1 MLARLALRNLARNRR
16 RSALA
21 LLVIA
26 SGGAALLLTAGFIR
40 YSFNGLGEA
49 VIKGGLG
56 HLEVAPASAVAT
68 GGGPDRAAPPS
79 VERWEPMRASIEA
92 APHVVGAT
100 GAIVLT
106 GLVSRDERSVPFVGA
121 GLETDR
127 EQRMGLEVR
136 LRAGE
141 RLRSE
146 APPAGEEEALLGL
159 GLAGQLG
166 ARTGDVVTLT
176 VVTVDGTLNALDVRV
191 AGLVTTGV
199 QDLDVRFLRTHLAT
213 AQRVLGTTAVS
224 SVVVMLDETART
236 AEMKGE
242 ITRLVAGRSPR
253 LEVTDWQT
261 RAPFYGQVRSLYA
274 GIFGFLGSVVLVL
287 VLLSSSNTLLMA
299 VMERVREIGA
309 LLAIGTSPGQVL
321 RMILLEGLWL
331 GFIGGVAGGLLGASL
346 GLLLRALH
354 IKMPP
359 PPGAVEG
366 VDLGVA
372 LLPWDVA
379 WVTGLMV
386 VVLGLA
392 AVLPALRM
400 LRLRIAEA
408 LVHQ

>member
-16 RSALA
+16 RTALA

-40 YSFNGLGEA
+40 YSFDGLGEA
-49 VIKGGLG
+49 VIRGGLG
-56 HLEVAPASAVAT
+56 HLEVAPAAGAE
-68 GGGPDRAAPPS
+68 GPDRAAPPA
-79 VERWEPMRASIEA
+79 VEGWEPLRAAIEA
-92 APHVVGAT
+92 TPHVVGAT
-100 GAIVLT
+100 GAIVMP
-106 GLVSRDERSVPFVGA
+106 GLASRDERSVPFLGA
-121 GLETDR
+121 GLEPDR

-136 LRAGE
+136 MRAGS
-141 RLRSE
+141 RLRPG
-146 APPAGEEEALLGL
+146 APPEGEEEALLGL
-159 GLAGQLG
+159 GLARQLG
-166 ARTGDVVTLT
+166 ARVGDVVTLT
-176 VVTVDGTLNALDVRV
+176 VVAVDGTLNALDVRV

-199 QDLDVRFLRTHLAT
+199 QDLDARFLRTHLAT
-213 AQRVLGTTAVS
+213 AQRLLGTTAVS
-224 SVVVMLDETART
+224 SIVVMLDDTERT
-236 AEMKGE
+236 AGMQGE
-242 ITRLVAGRSPR
+242 VARLAAGRSPR
-253 LEVTDWQT
+253 LDVTDWQA

-274 GIFGFLGSVVLVL
+274 GLFGFLGSVVFVL

-321 RMILLEGLWL
+321 RMVLLEGVWL
-331 GFIGGVAGGLLGASL
+331 GLIGGLAGGLLGAGV
-346 GLLLRALH
+346 GLLLGALH
-354 IKMPP
+354 VKMPP

-366 VDLGVA
+366 VDLGVTV
-372 LLPWDVA
+372 LPWDVA

-386 VVLGLA
+386 VVLASA